1 VSCPL
6 NHRAA
11 HRSYPQL
18 WRSGSVQDRNRP
30 VWPSDPGRR
39 AELQACKLPT
49 VWITPVDNYPARD
62 VRRVPTPGNARK
74 CKTHAG
80 HGALWKT
87 ATSCGNA
94 LRRQGPDRP
103 DVAECLWGTAAGRRS
118 RPVTFTLTPPR
129 PRKSVVARGGDR
141 GRHRVTGLER
151 PNGMRGGS
159 GCGTKGRA
167 KKGEGQEGEGP
178 RRGPVGGPR
187 AASTDVRRVKGPGG
201 TDVRR
206 VDGLGAQATAM
217 RSAETAISRAR
228 TITRPPACSR
238 P

>member
-1 VSCPL
+1 MILAWAIGGVRRCTACFAPEASKDPREPAPHESCPL
-6 NHRAA
+6 NHRTA

-103 DVAECLWGTAAGRRS
+103 DVAECLRGKAAGRRS

-129 PRKSVVARGGDR
+129 PRKSVVAGGA
-141 GRHRVTGLER
+141 GTGA
-151 PNGMRGGS
+151 
-159 GCGTKGRA
+159 GT
-167 KKGEGQEGEGP
+167 E
-178 RRGPVGGPR
+178 
-187 AASTDVRRVKGPGG
+187 
-201 TDVRR
+201 
-206 VDGLGAQATAM
+206 
-217 RSAETAISRAR
+217 
-228 TITRPPACSR
+228 
-238 P
+238 